1 MGKNLWLNCVL
12 NGELLMHATER
23 KTADMYR
30 KKPSR
35 QHYDAAAAI
44 SLRLE
49 KESNL
54 VVGNLTGSYSCS
66 LHCLVYSSNTS
77 RKSSQPLS
85 GIRMELR
92 KFHFTDGDV
101 SALRIFLAREEKVF
115 VLDPHMPGLRGI
127 WGRIGFA
134 VIILFD
140 QLLQMIVELLHS
152 IGGNEDLKARIAA
165 RESLRDFEEPSS
177 SVFL

>member
-1 MGKNLWLNCVL
+1 
-12 NGELLMHATER
+12 MHVTER

-92 KFHFTDGDV
+92 KLPFTSLMV
-101 SALRIFLAREEKVF
+101 MYRPCAFFLQEKKKF
-115 VLDPHMPGLRGI
+115 LFSILTCLD
-127 WGRIGFA
+127 WGAFG
-134 VIILFD
+134 
-140 QLLQMIVELLHS
+140 VES
-152 IGGNEDLKARIAA
+152 G
-165 RESLRDFEEPSS
+165 SPSS
-177 SVFL
+177 YSSISSFKWLLNSSIPSAGMKIWKRE